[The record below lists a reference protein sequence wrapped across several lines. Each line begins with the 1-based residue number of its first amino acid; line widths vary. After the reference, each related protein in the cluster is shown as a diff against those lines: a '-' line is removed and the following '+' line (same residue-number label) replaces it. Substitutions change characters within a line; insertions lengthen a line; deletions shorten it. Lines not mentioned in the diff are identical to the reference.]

1 MERFAVIMAGGSGT
15 RLWPISRETKPK
27 QFIQAGD
34 GNCMLVQTL
43 ERLCET
49 ISSDHCFIVTDKRLK
64 SLTYATVKNLIPRE
78 NIILEP
84 KKRNT
89 AACIEYAAMT
99 LKKKYGEGLVCF
111 VPADGYVNDRKGYRE
126 TIEMAYDAAEKTGSL
141 VVVGITPTYPAT
153 GYGYIQIDKSKGDD
167 ERLHIV
173 QKFIEKPDIET
184 AKRFFESGEFLWNG
198 GILVGELDSVIESV
212 RKFLPEHEAN
222 IGRAV
227 MEPNR
232 TRSNR
237 YLEEAYNKI
246 PDISFDNG
254 VLEKINCIYVVK
266 GLFDWDDI
274 GSIDALARTYK
285 TDESGNVTNGK
296 HVGIHTTNSV
306 ILSDDA
312 LITTIGIDN
321 LIIVNTKDAI
331 IVCPR
336 DRAQEVK
343 GLVELLRQK
352 GYVNLL

>member
-15 RLWPISRETKPK
+15 RLWPISRERRPK

-34 GNCMLVQTL
+34 GSCMLVQSL

-49 ISSDHCFIVTDKRLK
+49 ISSDHCFIVTDKSLK
-64 SLTYATVKNLIPRE
+64 NITLSAVKKLIPRE

-99 LKKKYGEGLVCF
+99 LKKKFGEGVVCF
-111 VPADGYVNDRKGYRE
+111 VPADGYVNNRKGYKE
-126 TIEMAYDAAEKTGSL
+126 AIEMAYDAAEETKSL

-153 GYGYIQIDKSKGDD
+153 GYGYIQIDKDKGDH
-167 ERLHIV
+167 ERLLIV
-173 QKFIEKPDIET
+173 QNFIEKPDADT

-198 GILVGELDSVIESV
+198 GILVGRLDSIIESV
-212 RKFLPEHEAN
+212 RRFLPEHEVN

-227 MEPNR
+227 MEPKR
-232 TRSNR
+232 ATSNR

-246 PDISFDNG
+246 PNVSFDNG
-254 VLEKINCIYVVK
+254 VLEKINCIYVIK

-274 GSIDALARTYK
+274 GSIDALAKTY
-285 TDESGNVTNGK
+285 TADENGNVTNGK
-296 HVGIHTTNSV
+296 HVGMNTSNSV
-306 ILSDDA
+306 VLSDDA

-321 LIIVNTKDAI
+321 LIVVNTKDAI

-343 GLVELLRQK
+343 GLVELLKQK
-352 GYVNLL
+352 GFEELL

>member
-15 RLWPISRETKPK
+15 RLWPISRETRPK

-34 GNCMLVQTL
+34 GNSMLVQTI

-49 ISSDHCFIVTDKRLK
+49 ISSEHCFIVTDKRLK
-64 SLTYATVKNLIPRE
+64 NITYSTVKNLIPRQ

-84 KKRNT
+84 KKKNT

-99 LKKKYGEGLVCF
+99 LKKRFGEGVVCF
-111 VPADGYVNDRKGYRE
+111 VPADGYVKNRKGYNE
-126 TIEMAYDAAEKTGSL
+126 AIEMAYDAAEETKSL

-153 GYGYIQIDKSKGDD
+153 GYGYIQIDKDKGDD
-167 ERLHIV
+167 ERLHLV
-173 QKFIEKPDIET
+173 QNFIEKPDFDT

-198 GILVGELDSVIESV
+198 GILVGRLDLIIESV
-212 RKFLPEHEAN
+212 RRFLPEHEAN

-227 MEPNR
+227 MEPKR
-232 TRSNR
+232 SVSNR

-246 PDISFDNG
+246 PSVSFDNG
-254 VLEKINCIYVVK
+254 VLEKINCIYVIK

-274 GSIDALARTYK
+274 GSLDALARTYRA
-285 TDESGNVTNGK
+285 DENGNVINGK
-296 HVGIHTTNSV
+296 HVGMDTSNSV
-306 ILSDDA
+306 VLSDDA

-321 LIIVNTKDAI
+321 LIIVNSKNAI

-343 GLVELLRQK
+343 GLVESLREK
-352 GYVNLL
+352 GYEDLL